1 MAVKFYTH
9 VSSTYFFIDD
19 EYQMQLRTTHTGM
32 HKKTELFVSKSGT
45 FTDILEG
52 VCIFQEIEE
61 DCKSKLADY
70 PECVHKF
77 LLAPQ
82 LCIDEYLAKKKTK

>member
-32 HKKTELFVSKSGT
+32 HKKTELFVSKIGT
-45 FTDILEG
+45 FTDLLEG
-52 VCIFQEIEE
+52 VCIFQETE
-61 DCKSKLADY
+61 DCKSKLTDY
-70 PECVHKF
+70 PDSIHKF
-77 LLAPQ
+77 LLDPQ